1 MFKVTINLS
10 KNDVKKLSAFVGYD
24 FECDSDAEMALQEFL
39 TSSLLGEDVGE
50 SEDCAD
56 ED

>member
-10 KNDVKKLSAFVGYD
+10 KNDVKKLSDFVGYD
-24 FECDSDAEMALQEFL
+24 IECNSDAEMALQEFL

-50 SEDCAD
+50 SEGCDD